1 MATINLIDSFLQLM
15 PVRWLL
21 LVLTVFFIIVTA
33 YSVIR
38 QKALGIELELSKAAN
53 SEYRAAASVAE
64 VKRKEL
70 EAKVAAAS
78 AEVLTIKASYDA
90 RLEKLNKQKITS
102 TTCAEM
108 VAESV
113 RLLQDEGDAD

>member
-21 LVLTVFFIIVTA
+21 LAVAVVSLVVLAV
-33 YSVIR
+33 SVVR
-38 QKALGIELELSKAAN
+38 QKALGIELELAKAAN

-78 AEVLTIKASYDA
+78 AEVLTIKVSYDA

>member
-1 MATINLIDSFLQLM
+1 MGTINLIDGFLQLM

-21 LVLTVFFIIVTA
+21 LVLVVVSLA
-33 YSVIR
+33 VLAASMVR
-38 QKALGIELELSKAAN
+38 QKALGIELELSKGAN
-53 SEYRAAASVAE
+53 AEYRAAASVAE
-64 VKRKEL
+64 MKRKEL

-90 RLEKLNKQKITS
+90 RLDKLSRQKITS

-113 RLLQDEGDAD
+113 RLQQDAD